1 MSTFDPEAQGHDPE
15 LEEVLSGLNRSVFM
29 RESQQAA
36 RAYERLLSIR
46 PGFALSGPLQYDLAR
61 LLELG
66 NEARLALHA
75 YEQIIANNPEHQ
87 AYNPSLKGAGHLA
100 HRLRQYH
107 KCRMYLERFLESDPI
122 TPERR
127 DAEEILQRL
136 PDGKGVPSKKKRD
149 FASASTERGVRDV
162 EGVLRESDDPSGDS
176 VIAFDSGPEEPAP
189 KKAPA
194 APPAARPHAQ
204 TDFFGTPDTER
215 EGDDDTSRPEK
226 AEAPSLFEFK
236 PEDTW
241 QPSADPYGET
251 PPLSITSRRLGSPN
265 PSSPN
270 AVKRDDFEKEEEPEP
285 KETAPLPA
293 RTPMPLNLR
302 DADAPETPEQRYYRL
317 RSSQFA
323 LILPSGKRI
332 HLDVVADMLQEI
344 EGITEEEAKKAVI
357 VRKGVIMDALTLDDL
372 VEVWPKIKGYR
383 QKMEF
388 VAVDRALRPYERF
401 DVLGMEILDPGLKL
415 TTNKGIKKARW
426 EDVQLIST
434 ARLNRKPTID
444 LFSNLPCKHYRLYS
458 ETFNFRTTGI
468 EPPSDKNMA
477 YRELLDT
484 ISFRCPNAIRSH
496 TVENFLT
503 GRNMKPQKFPNDA
516 EFDQYNL
523 WLLFAHH
530 AEPVDADELCRMA
543 AATSDW

>member
-1 MSTFDPEAQGHDPE
+1 MSSFDPNAPGHDPE
-15 LEEVLSGLNRSVFM
+15 LEEVLSALNRAVFM

-66 NEARLALHA
+66 NEPRFALHA

-100 HRLRQYH
+100 NRLRQYQ
-107 KCRMYLERFLESDPI
+107 KCRMYLERFLESDPV

-136 PDGKGVPSKKKRD
+136 PDGKGLPKRKPRD
-149 FASASTERGVRDV
+149 VASASTERGLRDERKTENDEDEAPIAV
-162 EGVLRESDDPSGDS
+162 DLGGGEEEEDDQL
-176 VIAFDSGPEEPAP
+176 APE
-189 KKAPA
+189 
-194 APPAARPHAQ
+194 PPPHSRPHAA
-204 TDFFGTPDTER
+204 TDFFGPPR
-215 EGDDDTSRPEK
+215 EQDETSHPEK
-226 AEAPSLFEFK
+226 AEAPGLFEFK

-251 PPLSITSRRLGSPN
+251 PPLSITSRRLGKPN
-265 PSSPN
+265 SSAS
-270 AVKRDDFEKEEEPEP
+270 AVRRDDIEEP
-285 KETAPLPA
+285 KETAPLPEKEG
-293 RTPMPLNLR
+293 
-302 DADAPETPEQRYYRL
+302 PETPEQRYFRL
-317 RSSQFA
+317 RNSQFA

-332 HLDVVADMLQEI
+332 HLDIVAEVLQEL
-344 EGITEEEAKKAVI
+344 EGMSEAEAKKAVI
-357 VRKGVIMDALTLDDL
+357 ERKGLIMDALTLDDL
-372 VEVWPKIKGYR
+372 VEIWPKIKNCR

-388 VAVDRALRPYERF
+388 VAIERSLRPYERF
-401 DVLGMEILDPGLKL
+401 DVLGMEILEPGLKL
-415 TTNKGIKKARW
+415 TTAKGIKKARW

-434 ARLNRKPTID
+434 GRLNRKPTID
-444 LFSNLPCKHYRLYS
+444 MFSNVPCKHYRLYS

-468 EPPSDKNMA
+468 EPPSDKNLA

-484 ISFRCPNAIRSH
+484 IAFRCPNAIRSH
-496 TVENFLT
+496 TVENFLC
-503 GRNMKPQKFPNDA
+503 GRNMKPQKFPSEQ

-523 WLLFAHH
+523 WLLFANHG
-530 AEPVDADELCRMA
+530 EPIDATELCRLA